1 MRSRLA
7 SFAHALAGLAH
18 IMMREPNARIHL
30 LATAIALGAAIW
42 LGLDGDDW
50 RWIVAMIALVWIA
63 EILNTALETLADT
76 LHPAQVEGIRIAKD
90 LAAGAVLV
98 AAITAVLVGLLT
110 FWPYLFQ

>member
-42 LGLDGDDW
+42 LGLDGDD
-50 RWIVAMIALVWIA
+50 
-63 EILNTALETLADT
+63 
-76 LHPAQVEGIRIAKD
+76 
-90 LAAGAVLV
+90 
-98 AAITAVLVGLLT
+98 
-110 FWPYLFQ
+110 